1 MTVSETNNKE
11 NAVTDS
17 KVKPEPLTLSVEEA
31 HPMVPMGIR
40 QFREAV
46 HRGEIPSVR
55 LGRKIRIPRKKFL
68 AMLNGDEEES

>member
-1 MTVSETNNKE
+1 MSDNN
-11 NAVTDS
+11 
-17 KVKPEPLTLSVEEA
+17 VKSEPLTLSVEEA

-46 HRGEIPSVR
+46 HRGEIPSVK

-68 AMLNGDEEES
+68 ALLEGEEL